1 MRTKMKYL
9 ACLMVSG
16 LISTPALAVTIIDEP
31 NHKAVGNVRW
41 QKVESVD
48 VKALSE
54 RPVPHGQASLFFV
67 REVSPNHTQTSVN
80 IAVNDRFQVS
90 LQPGNF
96 SQVNSCA
103 GLNDLSAKITGHKS
117 NNLLYQARRVDL
129 QSQGSYFFFVKVD
142 AQGNASIDPITH
154 DSAINY
160 ITTNN
165 LQYQTHQISR
175 VVQNVCSQ
183 PLAPAPVISQP
194 APAPV
199 RPVAKTPVSIELA
212 VLFDTDKSLVKPQYY
227 EEIGRVAHF
236 MNQHPNVTAVI
247 EGHTDSRQTEEYNQA
262 LSQRRVDAVKMVLI
276 NEYQIDPSRLSSVG
290 YGETRP
296 IATNDTREGRQQNR
310 RVVATFSG
318 Y

>member
-1 MRTKMKYL
+1 MKYL

-16 LISTPALAVTIIDEP
+16 LVSTSAFAVTIVDQP

-41 QKVESVD
+41 QKTESVD
-48 VKALSE
+48 ARALSE
-54 RPVPHGQASLFFV
+54 RPVPHGEASLFFV
-67 REVSPNHTQTSVN
+67 REISRDNVQTSVN

-96 SQVNSCA
+96 SQINSCS
-103 GLNDLSAKITGHKS
+103 GLNDLSAEITGHKS

-142 AQGNASIDPITH
+142 AQGNASINPISH

-165 LQYQTHQISR
+165 LQYQAHQISR
-175 VVQNVCSQ
+175 VVQNICAQ
-183 PLAPAPVISQP
+183 PLTPMPIVRQ
-194 APAPV
+194 PAPV
-199 RPVAKTPVSIELA
+199 RPVAKTPVSIDLA
-212 VLFDTDKSLVKPQYY
+212 VFFDTDKSFVKPEYY
-227 EEIGRVAHF
+227 AEIGRVAQF
-236 MNQHPNVTAVI
+236 MQEHPNVTAVI
-247 EGHTDSRQTEEYNQA
+247 EGHTDSRQTDEYNQA

-276 NEYQIDPSRLSSVG
+276 NEYQIDPRRLSSVG
-290 YGETRP
+290 YGEKRP
-296 IATNDTREGRQQNR
+296 IATNDTPEGRQKNR